1 MVLRMVEAKLD
12 SWEKLLMVVTW
23 LLDDA

>member
-1 MVLRMVEAKLD
+1 MVLRIVEAKLD